1 MDDLAVIVVSYNSA
15 DWLPACLE
23 SVIAHGEGLK
33 LDLVVVDSGSTDET
47 AELVTSK
54 FPTARLVQCENHGF
68 GHANN
73 RGLMTT
79 DARYLLFLNP
89 DTEVRDGTF
98 VELLSAMD
106 RRPGVGAAGVR
117 QLTPDGEVFPTIR
130 RFPSVRRS
138 FFEAVGSE
146 RLPLRSSSLGEREL
160 DLSLYDQEIPC
171 DWTSGSFLLARR
183 EALDSAGLFDE
194 RFFLYSEETDLCFRI
209 KQAGW
214 EIVHL
219 PFFTIVHHADKAGWD
234 PTVYA
239 QETYRATA
247 VHAEALLAAAPG
259 RRHRGARARLR
270 ASRDPR
276 RRRSGTEPGTSDL
289 RPSIARHVG
298 RACVAPL
305 RGAASPGG
313 RAARRVV
320 TAYPV

>member
-214 EIVHL
+214 EIFHL

-239 QETYRATA
+239 QETYARRQYMRKHFSLPRQGAGIAVLALGYGLRATLGGGDP
-247 VHAEALLAAAPG
+247 ALNRA
-259 RRHRGARARLR
+259 RRTCARASLATLVGL
-270 ASRDPR
+270 ASPPYGEPPR
-276 RRRSGTEPGTSDL
+276 Q
-289 RPSIARHVG
+289 A
-298 RACVAPL
+298 VAP
-305 RGAASPGG
+305 RGES
-313 RAARRVV
+313 
-320 TAYPV
+320 